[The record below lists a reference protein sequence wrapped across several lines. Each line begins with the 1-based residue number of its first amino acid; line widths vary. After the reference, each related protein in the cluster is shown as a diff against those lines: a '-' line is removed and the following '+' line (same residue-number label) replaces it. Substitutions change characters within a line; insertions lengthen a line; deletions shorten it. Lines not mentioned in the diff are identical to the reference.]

1 NRNRGGPKTDRAR
14 RGASRRRGTCSPGK
28 LRNLGPAS
36 PRLRCSWGTADYAEI
51 RNTDLQV
58 VQTNGLQARQDHLVI
73 FRTNLIRN
81 GAARRSGSDA
91 GHLTFVDSFNQ
102 WAFGEQRTKQASGLR
117 SPLHFLA

>member
-1 NRNRGGPKTDRAR
+1 MAAR
-14 RGASRRRGTCSPGK
+14 
-28 LRNLGPAS
+28 
-36 PRLRCSWGTADYAEI
+36 GTADYAEI

-91 GHLTFVDSFNQ
+91 GHLTFVDSFKPMGVRRAANET
-102 WAFGEQRTKQASGLR
+102 G
-117 SPLHFLA
+117 